1 MPGNIAEM
9 VYTPGAT
16 GSRWE
21 PFQWLKGEDYAR
33 IWAIT
38 PPRVLRWSTDKNN
51 LAMNRTESPEVEGL
65 FEWVKGYVH
74 DVRACVTPPVR
85 HPHLTQHLHSAVG
98 GRKKK
103 GVPRTCLWRRE
114 G

>member
-9 VYTPGAT
+9 VYDPGAT

-21 PFQWLKGEDYAR
+21 PFQWLTGEDYAR

-51 LAMNRTESPEVEGL
+51 LAMNRTESPEVEAL

-74 DVRACVTPPVR
+74 T
-85 HPHLTQHLHSAVG
+85 G
-98 GRKKK
+98 GFFRFFWDEFI
-103 GVPRTCLWRRE
+103 PRT
-114 G
+114 